1 MEEKPDLRIGDA
13 LSITCIAHASGHGPA
28 RYCSPRGQKRAS
40 GRGWLEDNSPA
51 ERIACHP
58 SPSCSQVA
66 PLPALRPSRKR
77 HFVLAW
83 VCLGFTSERKP
94 RLASPLRVAG
104 LRSERPSPHF
114 PPQSPQRLPF
124 YFPSIPQLPAISSR
138 PPFSQRSPGGCSRGL
153 PPQPPPAQLRRRSR
167 WAPLAPL
174 RNGRERARRA
184 RAPLQRRLPRGPAP
198 R

>member
-94 RLASPLRVAG
+94 RLASPCGGAA
-104 LRSERPSPHF
+104 ERAPQPPF
-114 PPQSPQRLPF
+114 PPSKPSATPLLLPF
-124 YFPSIPQLPAISSR
+124 YPPTPRYFLTATFFPEEPRGLLPGAAPGGSPLSR
-138 PPFSQRSPGGCSRGL
+138 P
-153 PPQPPPAQLRRRSR
+153 QPS
-167 WAPLAPL
+167 
-174 RNGRERARRA
+174 
-184 RAPLQRRLPRGPAP
+184 
-198 R
+198 

>member
-1 MEEKPDLRIGDA
+1 MEEKLDLRIGDA

-94 RLASPLRVAG
+94 RLASPRLSVWRGCGA
-104 LRSERPSPHF
+104 SAPAPISPLKALSDSPFTSLLSPNSPLF
-114 PPQSPQRLPF
+114 PHGHL
-124 YFPSIPQLPAISSR
+124 FPRGAPGATPGGPPLSR
-138 PPFSQRSPGGCSRGL
+138 P
-153 PPQPPPAQLRRRSR
+153 QPS
-167 WAPLAPL
+167 
-174 RNGRERARRA
+174 
-184 RAPLQRRLPRGPAP
+184 
-198 R
+198 